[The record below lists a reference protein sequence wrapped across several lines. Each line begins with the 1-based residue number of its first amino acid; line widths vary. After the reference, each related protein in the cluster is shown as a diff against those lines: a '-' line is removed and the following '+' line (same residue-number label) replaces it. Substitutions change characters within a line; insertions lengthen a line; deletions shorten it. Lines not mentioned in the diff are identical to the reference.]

1 MLKID
6 FEKLSKI
13 SLLQA
18 YDRLSAF
25 LDSSESTDQFIQW
38 ERRHLNA
45 EEQTQNA
52 FLEMYGECLLKNY
65 HRGLAGILKEQ
76 GIQITD
82 SEES

>member
-18 YDRLSAF
+18 DDKLSAF
-25 LDSSESTDQFIQW
+25 LDSPESTNLFIQW
-38 ERRHLNA
+38 KKRNLNV
-45 EEQTQNA
+45 EEQTQNV